1 MANLPVFAV
10 CPRGFENILLE
21 EIKYL
26 TNQKN
31 CQIKR
36 GGVFFTVTLHLSI
49 NLIYGVGFHQG
60 F

>member
-21 EIKYL
+21 EIKYII
-26 TNQKN
+26 NQKN
-31 CQIKR
+31 YQIKR
-36 GGVFFTVTLHLSI
+36 GGVFFTVTLYLFI
-49 NLIYGVGFHQG
+49 NLTYGVEFHQG